1 MAKTVDYVEGF
12 LFPEYSKRK
21 LQCLS
26 GTYEELSRLYRNI
39 PKVDKACGNRREYL
53 CEKQLI
59 ESKLVFAKHLHEIS
73 DAVNNV
79 AETVMYVSLPTE
91 HKRKALFRYLK
102 KQGIQVKEIVFIEL
116 GGARR
121 QIRIVARAL
130 GKMQIGKS
138 GTAEELAHL
147 LSVFYD
153 KRLVPCADSA
163 LMMSRSFAAF
173 LFEDEPPFT
182 LMSAMS
188 RAVKENERISGDNYS
203 VEEYS
208 QGELVLMIADGM
220 GSGEQASKDSESVI
234 EFLEKFLDAG
244 FGAEKAFTMVNA
256 AIASQNQC
264 VNMTTLDLC
273 RINLHTAEAEFI
285 KAGAVS
291 SFLKRGYLIQEIACD
306 SLPLGSFTE
315 LSPMTQSIQLMD
327 GDMLIMMSD
336 GVLDCF
342 ESENGYNRMKDVLAR
357 YNTANPKELS
367 DYLLQYAI
375 NCQGGRIKDDMTI
388 LIAGLW
394 ESTADRSV
402 Y

>member
-1 MAKTVDYVEGF
+1 MAKTTEYVEGF

-26 GTYEELSRLYRNI
+26 GTYEELSRLYRDI
-39 PKVDKACGNRREYL
+39 PKVDKVCENRREYL
-53 CEKQLI
+53 YEKQLI
-59 ESKLVFAKHLHEIS
+59 ESKLVFARHLHEIS
-73 DAVNNV
+73 GAVNDV

-102 KQGIQVKEIVFIEL
+102 KQGIQVKEIVFIEQ
-116 GGARR
+116 GDAKRR
-121 QIRIVARAL
+121 LSIVARAY
-130 GKMQIGKS
+130 GKMQTGKS
-138 GTAEELAHL
+138 CTAQELAHL

-153 KRLVPCADSA
+153 KRLIPCEDSA
-163 LMMSRSFAAF
+163 LVMSRNFSTF

-234 EFLEKFLDAG
+234 EFFEKFLDAG
-244 FGAEKAFTMVNA
+244 FHAEKAFTMVNA

-264 VNMTTLDLC
+264 ANMTTLDLC

-291 SFLKRGYLIQEIACD
+291 SFLKRGYLIQEITCD

-315 LSPMTQSIQLMD
+315 ISPMTQSIQLMD

-342 ESENGYNRMKDVLAR
+342 ESENGYNRMKDILAR
-357 YNTANPKELS
+357 YDTANPKELS

-388 LIAGLW
+388 LTAGLW
-394 ESTADRSV
+394 ESTAGRQD
-402 Y
+402 

>member
-1 MAKTVDYVEGF
+1 MAKTIEYVEGF

-26 GTYEELSRLYRNI
+26 GTYEELSRLYRDI
-39 PKVDKACGNRREYL
+39 PRLDKACENRREYL
-53 CEKQLI
+53 YEKQLI
-59 ESKLVFAKHLHEIS
+59 ESKLVFARHLHEIS
-73 DAVNNV
+73 GAVNDV

-91 HKRKALFRYLK
+91 HKRKTLLRYLK
-102 KQGIQVKEIVFIEL
+102 KQGIQVKEMVFIEQ
-116 GGARR
+116 GGAKRK
-121 QIRIVARAL
+121 ISIVARTY
-130 GKMQIGKS
+130 GKIQAGKS
-138 GTAEELAHL
+138 CTAEELAHL

-163 LMMSRSFAAF
+163 LVMSRSFATF

-203 VEEYS
+203 VEEYA

-234 EFLEKFLDAG
+234 EFFEKFLDAG

-264 VNMTTLDLC
+264 TNLTTLDLC

-291 SFLKRGYLIQEIACD
+291 SFLKRGYLIQEITCD

-315 LSPMTQSIQLMD
+315 ISPMTQSVQLMD

-357 YNTANPKELS
+357 YDTANPKELS

-388 LIAGLW
+388 LTAGLW
-394 ESTADRSV
+394 ESTVGRQE
-402 Y
+402 

>member
-1 MAKTVDYVEGF
+1 MARTVEYVEGF

-26 GTYEELSRLYRNI
+26 GTYEELSKMYREI
-39 PKVDKACGNRREYL
+39 PEMDMHCENRKEYL
-53 CEKQLI
+53 YEEQLK
-59 ESKLVFAKHLHEIS
+59 ESKLVFARHLHEIS
-73 DAVNNV
+73 GAVNDV

-91 HKRKALFRYLK
+91 HKRKMLFRYLK
-102 KQGIQVKEIVFIEL
+102 KQGIQVKEIVFIEQ
-116 GGARR
+116 GGTK
-121 QIRIVARAL
+121 QKLSIVARVS

-138 GTAEELAHL
+138 CTAEELAHL

-153 KRLVPCADSA
+153 KRLVPCIDSA
-163 LMMSRSFAAF
+163 LVLNRSFATF

-203 VEEYS
+203 VEEYA

-256 AIASQNQC
+256 AIASKNQC
-264 VNMTTLDLC
+264 ASMTTLDLC

-315 LSPMTQSIQLMD
+315 ISPMTQSVQLMD
-327 GDMLIMMSD
+327 GDMVVMMSD
-336 GVLDCF
+336 GALDCF
-342 ESENGYNRMKDVLAR
+342 ESENGYNRMRDILAR
-357 YNTANPKELS
+357 YDTANPKELS

-388 LIAGLW
+388 LVAGVW
-394 ESTADRSV
+394 NTV
-402 Y
+402 Q